1 MTNSQVC
8 ILGAGNMGRALLGG
22 VLRAGTRAEHLS
34 VAETLPAAR
43 AALLRELGISAA
55 ADAHAAVAGAS
66 VVVVAVKPQEA
77 RALLAGVA
85 GALLRAQPLVIS
97 VVAGLRIAT
106 LQSWCPGVPVMRAM
120 PNRPALIGAGAS
132 GLYAPA
138 AITPA
143 QRTLAAQVMST
154 VGEVAWV
161 GAEEALDVVTALSG
175 SGPAYFFLLA
185 ELMAEAGEQ
194 LGLEAATARRL
205 ATATLRGSGLMLQSA
220 DADLARLRE
229 QVTSPGGTTQAALE
243 ALERADLRG
252 SVRSALTAATQ
263 RCRELAGGSS
273 SPAGADLPLA

>member
-1 MTNSQVC
+1 
-8 ILGAGNMGRALLGG
+8 
-22 VLRAGTRAEHLS
+22 
-34 VAETLPAAR
+34 
-43 AALLRELGISAA
+43 
-55 ADAHAAVAGAS
+55 
-66 VVVVAVKPQEA
+66 
-77 RALLAGVA
+77 
-85 GALLRAQPLVIS
+85 
-97 VVAGLRIAT
+97 
-106 LQSWCPGVPVMRAM
+106 VMRAM

-263 RCRELAGGSS
+263 RCRELASGTS